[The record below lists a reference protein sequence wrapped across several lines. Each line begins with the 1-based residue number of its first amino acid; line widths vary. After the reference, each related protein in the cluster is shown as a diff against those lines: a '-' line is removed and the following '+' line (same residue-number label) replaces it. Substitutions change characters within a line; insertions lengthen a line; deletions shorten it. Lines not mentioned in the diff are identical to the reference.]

1 MNIDQIRDEVAE
13 MLGHEPTKMDG
24 YWMQR
29 TGAGF
34 VIKPISEIVPTTIDG
49 IAALW
54 PKVWK
59 WLKKQRGDGQVLWV
73 ATSGMKGYG
82 QKEVAVVEAANEYA
96 DRLRLLHAVLTAERN
111 AK

>member
-1 MNIDQIRDEVAE
+1 MNSINQIRDEVAE

-54 PKVWK
+54 PKGYRWNRSS
-59 WLKKQRGDGQVLWV
+59 LAWV
-73 ATSGMKGYG
+73 ARQTTYPYECVSRV
-82 QKEVAVVEAANEYA
+82 EVTDNEYA
-96 DRLRLLHAVLTAERN
+96 DRLRLLHAVLAAERN